1 MGALWRIRGSEG
13 PILYDSAGDHER
25 VGGRAEAARREFS
38 PAAASLNAIP
48 PIEVARFWLSTRCR
62 ARALEVAAYQISNRD
77 RPALAAPTQ
86 EVRRVRS
93 AGSNSTAKGRVI
105 RPGAPATS
113 VVRVTY
119 RPRFKEHATT
129 FGVPCSSTRQ

>member
-1 MGALWRIRGSEG
+1 MTNMLR
-13 PILYDSAGDHER
+13 L
-25 VGGRAEAARREFS
+25 EFS
-38 PAAASLNAIP
+38 PAAASLKVIP
-48 PIEVARFWLSTRCR
+48 PIEVARFWLPTRSR
-62 ARALEVAAYQISNRD
+62 ASALDVAEYQISNRD
-77 RPALAAPTQ
+77 RPGLAAPTQ

-105 RPGAPATS
+105 RPGVPATS

-119 RPRFKEHATT
+119 RPRLKEHATT